1 VQNVV
6 FAAFLKVH
14 NELHGDP
21 RVASQRESGGLW
33 P

>member
-14 NELHGDP
+14 NERHGDP
-21 RVASQRESGGLW
+21 RIASQRESGGLR

>member
-6 FAAFLKVH
+6 FFLKVH

-21 RVASQRESGGLW
+21 RIAGQRESGGLR